1 MFTSQ
6 ENQSFCAKQGI
17 TWKFNLDGAP
27 WWGGFWERLVGMVK
41 SCLKKSIGR
50 EKLSFTELLT
60 VLFEVE
66 NVLNNR
72 PLCFVYDDD
81 VSDILTP
88 NCLLYGRNLDRENK
102 IVEEIDF
109 GVIEVSDL
117 WERKVALQNVVEHFW
132 SVWYREYLSGLREQ
146 SCKSLGKGAVVIKVD
161 DVVVIGEDVVPRHRW
176 RLGIVVE
183 LIKSN
188 DGLVRGAKVKVG
200 KTRNVIRRPVNCLYL
215 IEVHAAEQLHCNIR
229 NVRKTKKKDVG
240 NNNSTE
246 VTRSKRDA
254 AVAGELRRRLND
266 TDVDP

>member
-1 MFTSQ
+1 M
-6 ENQSFCAKQGI
+6 
-17 TWKFNLDGAP
+17 
-27 WWGGFWERLVGMVK
+27 
-41 SCLKKSIGR
+41 
-50 EKLSFTELLT
+50 SFTGLLT

-66 NVLNNR
+66 YVLNNR

-81 VSDILTP
+81 DVSDVLMP
-88 NCLLYGRNLDRENK
+88 SYLLYGRNLDRENK

-200 KTRNVIRRPVNCLYL
+200 KTRPETLFDVQL
-215 IEVHAAEQLHCNIR
+215 IVCIQLRYGAEQLRCNRR
-229 NVRKTKKKDVG
+229 NVIKMKKKDVV

-246 VTRSKRDA
+246 VTCSKRDA
-254 AVAGELRRRLND
+254 AVAGGLRRRLND
-266 TDVDP
+266 TDVDL